1 MRLLGILLLAM
12 LASQAAAKV
21 SFDPLITDFMVLQR
35 DQPIVLRGTAPAGD
49 TVKVDLGSD
58 TKQVLAGFDGR
69 WEARFNPR
77 PASAQPIDLHA
88 SSRSGTAL
96 CREILIGDVWICAGQ
111 SNMEWKGRQQKP
123 EDLAKA
129 RAIWETSPPV
139 RVRLMKFPGQGQSR
153 AIPEKDL
160 ERLVPELYFKGNWF
174 KSDVAWAMDFSA
186 VGWWFGYQLQQATE
200 VPIGLVDWS
209 VGGAPIE
216 SFMRREALEI
226 ARGPSPKGNWV
237 DDPTLDDWAKGRVL
251 DNLAGRKTPSDERGP
266 NHGFKPSF
274 LWESGPARA
283 TWLPVKGVIWY
294 QGESNSRSQA
304 SATAYPGL
312 MKAMVADWRAQWGQ
326 PEMPFLWVQLSS
338 IDTKNYK
345 SQQWPRFRD
354 NQRRLL
360 AEIPRSGMA
369 VSSDVGAQ
377 NDVHPRDKRTVGERL
392 ARWALHDV
400 YGRKEIVPSGPLPV
414 AASAAG
420 ATVTVRFVHAKG
432 LRTRDGQVVREIEVA
447 GADDVFV
454 PGEAEVRGEVL
465 VIRSS
470 VAVPARVRY
479 GWVPWSKANLVNAE
493 GLPAST
499 FEIGVDGG

>member
-1 MRLLGILLLAM
+1 MNPLRLLVLAM
-12 LASQAAAKV
+12 ISFGVLEAAT
-21 SFDPLITDFMVLQR
+21 FDPLISDHMVLQR
-35 DQPIVLRGTAPAGD
+35 DRPIIFRGTATAGD
-49 TVKVDLGSD
+49 SVTVRLGD
-58 TKQVLAGFDGR
+58 ETKKTITGPDGQ
-69 WEARFNPR
+69 WEASFKAR
-77 PASAQPIDLHA
+77 PGSTTPVDITAQ
-88 SSRSGTAL
+88 SRSAVSL
-96 CREILIGDVWICAGQ
+96 RRNVLIGDVWICAGQ

-123 EDLAKA
+123 EDLTNA
-129 RAIWETSPPV
+129 RVLWETNPLV
-139 RVRLMKFPGQGQSR
+139 RIRLMRYPGQGQSK

-160 ERLVPELYFKGNWF
+160 DRLAPQHYFDGRWHET
-174 KSDVAWAMDFSA
+174 ATGWASDFSA
-186 VGWWFGYQLQQATE
+186 VGWWFGHFVHKETGM
-200 VPIGLVDWS
+200 PIGLVDWS

-216 SFMRREALEI
+216 SFIRRETLE
-226 ARGPSPKGNWV
+226 AAKGPSPKGSWV
-237 DDPTLDDWAKGRVL
+237 EDPTLDDWAKGRVL

-392 ARWALHDV
+392 ARWALHDI

-493 GLPAST
+493 GLPASK

>member
-1 MRLLGILLLAM
+1 MPLLGILLLAM
-12 LASQAAAKV
+12 LTVPSVAQV

-35 DQPIVLRGTAPAGD
+35 DQPIVIRGTAPAGD
-49 TVKVDLGSD
+49 AVKVDLGSE
-58 TKQVLAGFDGR
+58 TKRTLAGFDGR

-77 PASAQPIDLHA
+77 PAATQPLDLHA
-88 SSRSGTAL
+88 SSPSGAAL
-96 CREILIGDVWICAGQ
+96 CRDILIGDVWICAGQ
-111 SNMEWKGRQQKP
+111 SNMEWKGRQQRP

-139 RVRLMKFPGQGQSR
+139 RIRLMKFPGQGQSK

-174 KSDVAWAMDFSA
+174 KSDIAWAMDFSA
-186 VGWWFGYQLQQATE
+186 VGWWFGYQLQQATG

-216 SFMRREALEI
+216 SFVRREALE
-226 ARGPSPKGNWV
+226 ATRGPAPKGSWV

-251 DNLAGRKTPSDERGP
+251 DNLAGRKTPGDERGP

-274 LWESGPARA
+274 LWEAGPARA

-294 QGESNSRSQA
+294 QGESNSRSEA

-312 MKAMVADWRAQWGQ
+312 MKAMVADWRAQWGR
-326 PEMPFLWVQLSS
+326 PEVPFLWVQLSS
-338 IDTKNYK
+338 IDTKNYR

-360 AEIPRSGMA
+360 AEIPHSGMA
-369 VSSDVGAQ
+369 VSSDVGAR

-392 ARWALHDV
+392 ARWALHHV
-400 YGRKEIVPSGPLPV
+400 YGQRQVVPSGPLPLS
-414 AASAAG
+414 ASRSG
-420 ATVTVRFVHAKG
+420 KEVVVRFEHGKG
-432 LRTRDGQVVREIEVA
+432 LRTRDGQPVREVELA
-447 GADDVFV
+447 GADGVFAAA
-454 PGEAEVRGEVL
+454 EAEIRGETL
-465 VIRSS
+465 VIRAQQGASK
-470 VAVPARVRY
+470 VRY
-479 GWVPWSKANLVNAE
+479 GWVPWSQANLANGE

-499 FEIGVDGG
+499 FEVEVK